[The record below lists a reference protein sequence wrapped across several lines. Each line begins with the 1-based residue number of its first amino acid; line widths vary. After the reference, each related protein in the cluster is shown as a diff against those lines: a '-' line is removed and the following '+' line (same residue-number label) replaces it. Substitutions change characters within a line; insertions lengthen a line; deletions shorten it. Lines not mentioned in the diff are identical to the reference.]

1 MSIGLVSAYLP
12 LPHIGTVYATRE
24 ALALGSAFI
33 ERFDDGA
40 GIFVFIGK
48 WRFVFDKGQR
58 PAWMP
63 ALMALAVAAAMA
75 SAAGAG
81 IVWASSASA
90 QWRSASVSVLK
101 VRGSR
106 DTG

>member
-81 IVWASSASA
+81 IVWGIKRLCAVAVGQRFRA
-90 QWRSASVSVLK
+90 EGEGQP
-101 VRGSR
+101 
-106 DTG
+106 